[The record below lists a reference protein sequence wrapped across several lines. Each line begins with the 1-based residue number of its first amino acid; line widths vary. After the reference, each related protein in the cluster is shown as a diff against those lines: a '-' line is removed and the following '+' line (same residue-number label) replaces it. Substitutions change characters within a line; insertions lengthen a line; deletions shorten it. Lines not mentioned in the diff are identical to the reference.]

1 MRLSELGRKP
11 NILKVRAEYR
21 LSKPLR
27 SKKELGLEHPMTSVA
42 QDGPPALHT
51 GPLAGHDVTA
61 RSAATRNTAK
71 DQRLPAHDLR

>member
-27 SKKELGLEHPMTSVA
+27 SKKELGLEHPYDFRRA
-42 QDGPPALHT
+42 GWAALHT